1 MTTYWMMMT
10 MTRMRRTKNGPGS
23 AGMPTRTS
31 GGESRRVL
39 LMLIIVVVVFFVDF
53 LNELPL
59 SSRIFLPRGD

>member
-10 MTRMRRTKNGPGS
+10 MTRMRRTRNGPGS

-39 LMLIIVVVVFFVDF
+39 LMLIIVVVVF
-53 LNELPL
+53 L
-59 SSRIFLPRGD
+59 SIF